1 VVSKARLQRISERI
15 REELSDILLKESQDP
30 RLGGVSVTDV
40 NVDRELDYATIYV
53 SAVEGSER
61 EQEIL
66 AGLRHAQGFLRSEL
80 ARRIDLR
87 SFPKLRFHW
96 DATFERAEHME
107 RLFASLEQEK
117 TSSPPAEMDADQE
130 YEGTEE
136 EADGEE

>member
-1 VVSKARLQRISERI
+1 
-15 REELSDILLKESQDP
+15 
-30 RLGGVSVTDV
+30 
-40 NVDRELDYATIYV
+40 V

-61 EQEIL
+61 EQEIM

-87 SFPKLRFHW
+87 SFPKLRFQW

-117 TSSPPAEMDADQE
+117 SSNPPAEVDADQE

-136 EADGEE
+136 EEADGEE